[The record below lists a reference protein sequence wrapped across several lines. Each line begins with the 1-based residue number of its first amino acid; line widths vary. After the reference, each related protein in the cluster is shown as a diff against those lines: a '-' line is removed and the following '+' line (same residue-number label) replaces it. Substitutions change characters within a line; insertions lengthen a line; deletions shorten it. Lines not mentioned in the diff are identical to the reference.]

1 MNNKVVLLA
10 DRPYQGIYNFDESKV
25 PSYKLPSP
33 LESSSAEC
41 KITSPIEWEKQRK
54 KILSLL
60 QKEMFGWMP
69 PRPDILKFQLLSCKE
84 DALENTAIRKE
95 IRIICAMNN
104 GMEKSFDLLLYIPKN
119 TQKPVPVFLGLNGRG
134 NHAATPE
141 KDVRITCEPVVNWD
155 THEMFAT
162 EKPDETT
169 RGVQEEFWNFR
180 NIIKRGYAAATL
192 CISEIFYDSPEA
204 FPESIYKLF
213 IPQKDLQGE
222 MHDFG
227 AIGAWAWGLSRA
239 LDCLEN
245 EEKVD
250 AQKVILTGH
259 SRLGKTA
266 LWAAAYD
273 KRFAMV
279 ISNQSGCGGASLSRR
294 IYGETI
300 DYLLFWRSYWFCK
313 NFQKYRNNEEALPF
327 DQHFLLALA
336 APRILHVS
344 SAENDR
350 HSDPRGEYL
359 ATVAAGEVY
368 KLYQCDTSALDGKN
382 MPPLGQNTGNEIS
395 YHIRKGDHDI
405 TCEDWAIYLDL
416 ADKYI

>member
-1 MNNKVVLLA
+1 MKKVIKLD
-10 DRPYQGIYNFDESKV
+10 DRPYHGIYNFDENKV
-25 PSYKLPSP
+25 PAYTLPSI
-33 LESSSAEC
+33 LEDRIEKK
-41 KITSPIEWEKQRK
+41 KITNIMQWERNRE

-60 QKEMFGWMP
+60 EKEMFGWMP
-69 PRPDILKFQLLSCKE
+69 PRPDILKFRVISCRE
-84 DALENTAIRKE
+84 DALDDTAVRKE
-95 IRIICAMNN
+95 IRICCAMEN
-104 GMEKSFDLLLYIPKN
+104 GMEKSFDLLLYLPKN
-119 TQKPVPVFLGLNGRG
+119 VQGKVPVFLGLNGRG

-141 KDVRITCEPVVNWD
+141 KDVGITCEPVVNWD

-204 FPESIYKLF
+204 CPDSIYKLF

-227 AIGAWAWGLSRA
+227 AIGAWAWALSRA
-239 LDCLEN
+239 LDCLEH

-250 AQKVILTGH
+250 ASKVILTGH

-266 LWAAAYD
+266 LWAGACD
-273 KRFAMV
+273 RRFAMV

-300 DYLLFWRSYWFCK
+300 DYLLFWRSYWFSK
-313 NFQKYRNNEEALPF
+313 NFQKYRNNEANLPF
-327 DQHFLLALA
+327 DQHFLLGLI
-336 APRILHVS
+336 APRPLHVA